1 MIPQEANMT
10 THWIDASRLDM
21 RVLPVG
27 AFAAAVLT
35 SFLVIGGGCMSSI
48 NVLPGGG
55 SGDSSPSNDNGST
68 GGDTNAD
75 DNSNDNSSTD
85 DQLTDNSLTSNPNLQ
100 IQPGDHVLAVG
111 EPEVTVIEYGDFQ

>member
-1 MIPQEANMT
+1 MT
-10 THWIDASRLDM
+10 IHWIDASRGRI
-21 RVLPVG
+21 RVSPVG
-27 AFAAAVLT
+27 VFAMAVLT

-68 GGDTNAD
+68 GGDANTD
-75 DNSNDNSSTD
+75 DNSNDNSSSSD
-85 DQLTDNSLTSNPNLQ
+85 DQLTDNSLSSNPNLQ

-111 EPEVTVIEYGDFQ
+111 EPEVTVIEYGDFH